1 MSQLAV
7 AYGVGMLALVSPCGF
22 AMLPAFL
29 AYNVAGSGTAA
40 QAGGPRISRALATG
54 LGVSLGFALT
64 FIAGGLLVSA
74 GLRSITDA
82 VPWFGVVIGIGL
94 VGIGLVLAAG
104 RRLGITIGSG
114 WLTRSGAPG
123 PAPSVAFGAA
133 YALTQLACG
142 MGSLLAVTATGMAS
156 SSFGGTVAVFAAF
169 GIGSTSLLLLLAVST
184 ALMGDALVRRVRA
197 IAPYV
202 GRISGVV
209 LALAGLYLVTYWTP
223 ALGGGDPA
231 DNVVSRMVHDASA
244 AIRGWLDNT
253 NGLWVAVLTGL
264 LVVILVAVRVRAR
277 RESDRQV
284 DRSETNREDT
294 LV

>member
-29 AYNVAGSGTAA
+29 AYSATGSAHATTVDR
-40 QAGGPRISRALATG
+40 PRMSRALATA

-82 VPWFGVVIGIGL
+82 VPWFGVVVGVGL
-94 VGIGLVLAAG
+94 VGIGIAIA
-104 RRLGITIGSG
+104 SG
-114 WLTRSGAPG
+114 KRFGMTFGAHWFTKPG
-123 PAPSVAFGAA
+123 PAPSVTFGAA

-156 SSFGGTVAVFAAF
+156 SSFAGTAAVFVAF
-169 GIGSTSLLLLLAVST
+169 GVGSTSLLLLLAVSM

-197 IAPYV
+197 VAPFV
-202 GRISGVV
+202 TRISGAV
-209 LALAGLYLVTYWTP
+209 LALAGLYLVVYWTP
-223 ALGGGDPA
+223 ALGGGDGA
-231 DNVVSRMVHDASA
+231 DNAVSRLVHDVSA
-244 AIRGWLDNT
+244 ASRTWLGDNK
-253 NGLWVAVLTGL
+253 LVVAALTVLL
-264 LVVILVAVRVRAR
+264 LVVAGAVWLRAR
-277 RESDRQV
+277 RGTANSTEAAQTPQ
-284 DRSETNREDT
+284 EET

>member
-29 AYNVAGSGTAA
+29 AYNAAGSGTATRRGA
-40 QAGGPRISRALATG
+40 PPKMSRALATG

-82 VPWFGVVIGIGL
+82 VPWFGVVVGVGL
-94 VGIGLVLAAG
+94 VGIGIAIA
-104 RRLGITIGSG
+104 SG
-114 WLTRSGAPG
+114 KRFGMSFGANWFTKPG
-123 PAPSVAFGAA
+123 PVPSVTFGAA

-156 SSFGGTVAVFAAF
+156 SSFAGTAAVFVAF
-169 GIGSTSLLLLLAVST
+169 GVGSTSLLLLLAVSM

-197 IAPYV
+197 VAPLV
-202 GRISGVV
+202 TRVSGAV
-209 LALAGLYLVTYWTP
+209 LALAGLYLVLYWTP
-223 ALGGGDPA
+223 ALDGGGGA
-231 DNVVSRMVHDASA
+231 DNAVSRIVHDASA
-244 AIRGWLDNT
+244 ASRAWLGDNE
-253 NGLWVAVLTGL
+253 LVVAALTALL
-264 LVVILVAVRVRAR
+264 LVIAGAAWL
-277 RESDRQV
+277 
-284 DRSETNREDT
+284 
-294 LV
+294 